1 MLNAQVQLA
10 RRLAVPAIAIVLE
23 APVDVCLQRVGA
35 RRCNIPL
42 SFQQE
47 SCSKSPRGHEGGIEG
62 SGSFATGVVTRMSS
76 DLKPVGQHEG
86 FSGIRRF
93 SHDQSPY
100 LIAADI
106 LSHFGL
112 PLQPNWVPLRDQ
124 SSGRLFYGNA
134 LTKETKWNRPSVLPV
149 PRAPASARA
158 TEAPSNKLWVGN
170 LHPLADKE

>member
-1 MLNAQVQLA
+1 M
-10 RRLAVPAIAIVLE
+10 AVPAIAIVLE

-35 RRCNIPL
+35 RRCNIPFYQMQ
-42 SFQQE
+42 SP
-47 SCSKSPRGHEGGIEG
+47 SKSPRGHEGGIEG

-76 DLKPVGQHEG
+76 DLKPVSRDEG
-86 FSGIRRF
+86 FSGIRWF
-93 SHDQSPY
+93 SHNQPPH
-100 LIAADI
+100 LAAADI
-106 LSHFGL
+106 LNHFGL

-134 LTKETKWNRPSVLPV
+134 LTKETKWNRPSVPPV
-149 PRAPASARA
+149 PRAPVSSRA